1 MIERGVY
8 SENADSINEFVEVT
22 RLNMLINFFKSQEE
36 E

>member
-1 MIERGVY
+1 MIERDVY

-22 RLNMLINFFKSQEE
+22 RLNLFIDFFKSQEE

>member
-1 MIERGVY
+1 MEKDVY

>member
-1 MIERGVY
+1 MEKDVY

-22 RLNMLINFFKSQEE
+22 RLNMFINFFKSQEE